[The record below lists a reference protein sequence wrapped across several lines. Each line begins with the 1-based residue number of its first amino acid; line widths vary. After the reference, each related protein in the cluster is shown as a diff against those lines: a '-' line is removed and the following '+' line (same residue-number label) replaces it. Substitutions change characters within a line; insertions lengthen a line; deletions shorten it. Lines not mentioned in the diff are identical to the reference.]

1 MAGPIPYQITVNGE
15 AFTMVRTRDDISP
28 SWADEQS
35 ANSTLYSISGNTV
48 VWENGG
54 ILQLNS
60 VDVLPTDEIVD
71 TAYTT
76 RQGGG
81 TMSKSYDLSTS
92 SKWSALSDGEHTVQI
107 VAKGTGYRDSA
118 KSTSVTVTKGGST
131 GETWLLNEEPHFSP
145 LVDTI
150 EFEVPFS
157 INSVTYSVLRFE
169 SELVPMHTDAVNISV
184 SSASIVQT
192 SIYYSGSWVNEAY
205 RTITFETAPT
215 GDLLTWLQANGT
227 KQ

>member
-15 AFTMVRTRDDISP
+15 DFTLVRTRDDINP

-60 VDVLPTDEIVD
+60 VDVLPTDEILD

-107 VAKGTGYRDSA
+107 VAKGAGYRDSA
-118 KSTSVTVTKGGST
+118 KSTSVTVTKGGAGFTVSYVNN
-131 GETWLLNEEPHFSP
+131 GQDSAPAYFKINGGN
-145 LVDTI
+145 DTI
-150 EFEVPFS
+150 ITEASGTFENVETIQFS
-157 INSVTYSVLRFE
+157 LFKDENYACTIKSTTLGINLSANSVSLSDTYTLTQDVSDIV
-169 SELVPMHTDAVNISV
+169 ISWQPAR
-184 SSASIVQT
+184 S
-192 SIYYSGSWVNEAY
+192 
-205 RTITFETAPT
+205 R
-215 GDLLTWLQANGT
+215 
-227 KQ
+227 

>member
-15 AFTMVRTRDDISP
+15 DFTIVRTRDDISP

-60 VDVLPTDEIVD
+60 VDVLPTDEIYD

-76 RQGGG
+76 RAA
-81 TMSKSYDLSTS
+81 TSKKSYDLSTS

-107 VAKGTGYRDSA
+107 VAKGAGYRDSA

-131 GETWLLNEEPHFSP
+131 GETWVLNEEPHFSP
-145 LVDTI
+145 LVDTT
-150 EFEVPFS
+150 EFEVSFS

-184 SSASIVQT
+184 SSESIVQT

-205 RTITFETAPT
+205 RTITFESAPT
-215 GDLLTWLQANGT
+215 GELLTWLQENGT